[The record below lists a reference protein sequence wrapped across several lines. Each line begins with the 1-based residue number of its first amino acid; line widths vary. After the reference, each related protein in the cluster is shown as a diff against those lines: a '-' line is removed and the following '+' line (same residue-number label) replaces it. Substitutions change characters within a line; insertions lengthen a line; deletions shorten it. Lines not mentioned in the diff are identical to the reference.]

1 MNMMSRYP
9 LRYLVIGILAAF
21 SLLIGLLT
29 YMATQPLVIQNVEG
43 QAADRLRAELT
54 QLQGVLQILLR
65 AENVEGAKSVVVSLG
80 SAPEHELALLTDA
93 TSAIIASTR
102 LADVGVAWTTLTP
115 PLDRLMI
122 DQVNISGG
130 AVVRLTSDSQYL
142 AGYVNICD
150 PAVTGTLRPPQCGFL
165 YQRINLSQ
173 AREVAVDVLHRQAVA
188 YGLGLAVLAGVLGII
203 FHRVV
208 TRRVERLIA
217 TVNRFT
223 AGDTAA
229 RAGLEG
235 QDELA
240 RVGEAFDS
248 MAQTIANNQQ
258 ELQGLNTQLERR
270 VEERTRALQ
279 ESEQRFRVIFE
290 QAAVGVAQ
298 MASRSGEFVRI
309 NQRYCDI
316 LGYSQDEMLG
326 RTFQEVTQ
334 STALPEDVY
343 NMNRLLNGEI
353 ENFSMERHYA
363 RKDGSTIWV
372 NLFVSPMWQAGEEP
386 SYHIS
391 VMEDITERKIIEMEI
406 LQQRAELARS
416 NADLQQFASVA
427 AHDLQEPLRM
437 VSSYTKLLG
446 RRYQGKLDADA
457 DEFIAYAVDGANRM
471 QTLIRDLLE
480 YSRVGKGKLHMT
492 MIDTEDVVVQAS
504 RNLQSLITERQAKI
518 HWEHLPHVRAD
529 VSRLTQVF
537 QNLFANAMKFC
548 AASTI
553 PCITIR
559 AEPRS
564 MDWLFSV
571 QDNGIGMKSEH
582 TTKIFEVFQRLHNR
596 SQYSGTGIGLA
607 LCKRIVED
615 HGGQIWV
622 ESVPKKG
629 STFFFTIVKE
639 S

>member
-21 SLLIGLLT
+21 SFLIGLLT
-29 YMATQPLVIQNVEG
+29 YIATQPVVIQNVEE

-65 AENVEGAKSVVVSLG
+65 AENSEGAQSVVVSLG
-80 SAPEHELALLTDA
+80 SAPKHELALLTDA
-93 TSAIIASTR
+93 RGVIIASTR
-102 LADVGVAWTTLTP
+102 LSDVGAVWTSLTP

-130 AVVRLTSDSQYL
+130 AVVRLMPDSRHL

-150 PAVTGTLRPPQCGFL
+150 PIITGTLRPPQCGFL

-173 AREVAVDVLHRQAVA
+173 AREAAVDVLHRQAVA

-223 AGDTAA
+223 DGDTAA
-229 RAGLEG
+229 RAALEG

-258 ELQGLNTQLERR
+258 ELQRLNTQLERR
-270 VEERTRALQ
+270 VEERTRELQ

-298 MASRSGEFVRI
+298 ITSRSGEFVRI

-326 RTFQEVTQ
+326 RTFQEVTH
-334 STALPEDVY
+334 SKNLPEDVN
-343 NMNRLLNGEI
+343 NMDCLLKGEI
-353 ENFSMERHYA
+353 EKFSMEKHYT
-363 RKDGSTIWV
+363 RKDGTTIWV
-372 NLFVSPMWQAGEEP
+372 NLFVSPMWQPGEEP

-391 VMEDITERKIIEMEI
+391 VMEDVTERKMIEMEI

-446 RRYQGKLDADA
+446 KRYVGKLDADA

-480 YSRVGKGKLHMT
+480 YSRVGKGKLHMS
-492 MIDTEDVVVQAS
+492 MIDCEEVVVQAV
-504 RNLQSLITERQAKI
+504 RNLQTLISERHAQMV
-518 HWEHLPHVRAD
+518 WENLPHVRAD
-529 VSRLTQVF
+529 ISRLTQVF

-548 AASTI
+548 DAATI
-553 PCITIR
+553 PRITVC
-559 AEPRS
+559 AESRT

-571 QDNGIGMKSEH
+571 QDNGIGIKPEH
-582 TTKIFEVFQRLHNR
+582 STKIFEVFQRLHNR
-596 SQYSGTGIGLA
+596 TQYSGTGIGLA

-622 ESVPKKG
+622 ESTPEKG
-629 STFFFTIVKE
+629 STFFFTIAKE
-639 S
+639 